1 MSTSKVREAMLAMG
15 HTVKPSWLTIIMY
28 NRAIQHVDAV
38 LSNVQGTDNCLRA
51 LSADVT
57 TNMWVAK
64 HLYQAV
70 DYTNI
75 VVQGIPD
82 TLDDISY
89 TEIRNKL
96 RHLRYALQVLLY
108 IQKSLQIFGNAR
120 LRVYTAAL
128 SWNKDVDREL
138 FSATVAQGTLLASKL
153 AEMYDLIDDVSIQ
166 YSSKLKELKNEYKK
180 SK

>member
-1 MSTSKVREAMLAMG
+1 MSTSKVREAMLAKG
-15 HTVKPSWLTIIMY
+15 YTIKPSHLTVCMY
-28 NRAIQHVDAV
+28 SQALQHVDAV

-51 LSADVT
+51 LAADAT

-64 HLYQAV
+64 HLAQAV

-82 TLDDISY
+82 TLDTTSY

-108 IQKSLQIFGNAR
+108 VQKSLQVFGNAR

-128 SWNKDVDREL
+128 SWNKEVDREL
-138 FSATVAQGTLLASKL
+138 FSATVIQGKILASKL
-153 AEMYDLIDDVSIQ
+153 AEMYDLIDDIIIQ
-166 YSSKLKELKNEYKK
+166 YRSKLKELKHAYRNNK
-180 SK
+180 